1 MAAQP
6 VWLEV
11 ALLSGRTET
20 IHAEAGTYVRQLKL
34 DAGQLLHVSIATL
47 SRTDGTLLEEM
58 LTIEEAQ
65 LQPGEVL
72 QATAANVRV
81 EMEGEALRLLKLLD
95 TDEPATI
102 NDCVYQVAD
111 LEVEG
116 PEELEHLFQLILTKA
131 LSTPQAAAACTD
143 MMCGLRERYAGA
155 FEEEGQR
162 PVKSTRLLLNVVQFN
177 YEKLFDPDSIA
188 QQKRNWWSGWMQ
200 VFGHLLMRRLIAARV
215 VGQVVHEMIGIKEE
229 TPEKLPEEGM
239 MQCTCELFELCGE
252 FLDQTHHNLMEN
264 MFGRLT
270 RLAAEKHS
278 PGAENS
284 LDSCAV
290 YSPEIRRRVE
300 SLVHLRDAGWNN
312 MFFAGPRL
320 RALLGL

>member
-1 MAAQP
+1 MSTFCCLNNSSGSNIATP
-6 VWLEV
+6 R
-11 ALLSGRTET
+11 LSGRTET

-47 SRTDGTLLEEM
+47 SRRDGTLLEEM

-131 LSTPQAAAACTD
+131 LSAPQTAAACTD
-143 MMCGLRERYAGA
+143 MMCGLRERYAEI
-155 FEEEGQR
+155 FQEEGCR

-177 YEKLFDPDSIA
+177 YEKLFDDPKGSIA
-188 QQKRNWWSGWMQ
+188 QQKRKLRWW
-200 VFGHLLMRRLIAARV
+200 
-215 VGQVVHEMIGIKEE
+215 
-229 TPEKLPEEGM
+229 
-239 MQCTCELFELCGE
+239 
-252 FLDQTHHNLMEN
+252 
-264 MFGRLT
+264 
-270 RLAAEKHS
+270 
-278 PGAENS
+278 
-284 LDSCAV
+284 
-290 YSPEIRRRVE
+290 
-300 SLVHLRDAGWNN
+300 
-312 MFFAGPRL
+312 
-320 RALLGL
+320 